1 MVPELLEKYIWLINT
16 FLRAREHG
24 ISLPELQE
32 MWERRYDAA
41 YSRSSFNH
49 HREAVSQIFGI
60 EIECDRRSNRYFIR
74 YSDDVK
80 DSDAASSW
88 LINTFTVNNLLSL
101 GKERLSGR
109 VSVEEIPSGHKY
121 LTSVMEAMTDNLEI
135 TIQYRKY
142 TGNEVSTYTLRP
154 YAVKE
159 SARRWYIVAYC
170 LQRQELRVYGMDRIV
185 SLEIT
190 GTHFTMPEDFDVD
203 TLFRNSFGVYLPD
216 RSPEEITFRASVK
229 EARYLEDLPL
239 HQSQKII
246 AKDGNSVTFSIFVC
260 PNESLVMELF
270 RLGPRIEV
278 LTPAH
283 IRNEVAGMAL
293 QTARLYENGIAIP
306 SGRSGPEDMPGKEGP
321 EERGMK

>member
-1 MVPELLEKYIWLINT
+1 MRIRHTGSVNNVKTPMVPELLEKYIWLINT

-24 ISLPELQE
+24 ISLQELQE

-121 LTSVMEAMTDNLEI
+121 LTSVMEAMDDNLEI
-135 TIQYRKY
+135 RIRYRKY
-142 TGNEVSTYTLRP
+142 TGTEISEYTLRP

-170 LQRQELRVYGMDRIV
+170 VEREGMRVYGMDRIV
-185 SLEIT
+185 SMEVT
-190 GTHFTMPEDFDVD
+190 GRHFVMPDDFDVD
-203 TLFRNSFGVYLPD
+203 ALFRNSFGVYLPD
-216 RSPEEITFRASVK
+216 SRPEEIVFRASGK
-229 EARYLEDLPL
+229 EAGYLEDLPL
-239 HQSQKII
+239 HCSQKVI

-278 LTPAH
+278 LEPAH
-283 IRNEVAGMAL
+283 IRDVIAAMAL
-293 QTARLYENGIAIP
+293 ETARLYEENVN
-306 SGRSGPEDMPGKEGP
+306 S
-321 EERGMK
+321 

>member
-1 MVPELLEKYIWLINT
+1 MRIRHTGIRKHQKTMVPELLEKYIWLINT

-88 LINTFTVNNLLSL
+88 LINTFTVNSLLSL

-121 LTSVMEAMTDNLEI
+121 LTSVMEAMDDNLEI
-135 TIQYRKY
+135 QIRYRKY
-142 TGNEVSTYTLRP
+142 TGTEISEYTLRP

-170 LQRQELRVYGMDRIV
+170 VEREGMRVYGMDRIV
-185 SLEIT
+185 SMEVT
-190 GTHFTMPEDFDVD
+190 GRHFVMPDDFDVD

-216 RSPEEITFRASVK
+216 SRPEEIVFRASGK
-229 EARYLEDLPL
+229 EAGYLEDLPL
-239 HQSQKII
+239 HCSQKVI

-278 LTPAH
+278 LEPAH
-283 IRNEVAGMAL
+283 IRQEVAETAL
-293 QTARLYENGIAIP
+293 ETARLYK
-306 SGRSGPEDMPGKEGP
+306 DGK
-321 EERGMK
+321 

>member
-1 MVPELLEKYIWLINT
+1 MRIRHTGSVNNVKTPMVPELLEKYIWLINT

-24 ISLPELQE
+24 ISLQELQE

-49 HREAVSQIFGI
+49 HRDAVSQIFGI
-60 EIECDRRSNRYFIR
+60 EIECDRRTSRYFIR

-88 LINTFTVNNLLSL
+88 LINTFTINNLLSL
-101 GKERLSGR
+101 GKERPSGR

-121 LTSVMEAMTDNLEI
+121 LTSVMEAMDDNLEI
-135 TIQYRKY
+135 RIRYRKY
-142 TGNEVSTYTLRP
+142 TGTEISEYTLRP

-170 LQRQELRVYGMDRIV
+170 VEREGMRVYGMDRIV
-185 SLEIT
+185 SMEVT
-190 GTHFTMPEDFDVD
+190 GRHFVMPDDFDVD

-216 RSPEEITFRASVK
+216 SRPEEIVFRASGK
-229 EARYLEDLPL
+229 EAGYLEDLPL
-239 HQSQKII
+239 HCSQKVI

-278 LTPAH
+278 LKPAH
-283 IRNEVAGMAL
+283 IRERIAAMAL
-293 QTARLYENGIAIP
+293 ETARLYEENVN
-306 SGRSGPEDMPGKEGP
+306 S
-321 EERGMK
+321 